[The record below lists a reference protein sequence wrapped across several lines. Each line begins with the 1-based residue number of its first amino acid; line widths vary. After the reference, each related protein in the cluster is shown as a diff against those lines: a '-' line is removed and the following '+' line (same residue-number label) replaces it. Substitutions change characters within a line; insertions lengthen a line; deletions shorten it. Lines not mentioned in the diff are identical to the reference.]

1 MNVFVILPDQLYLNS
16 VVLDNLALFS
26 TVYLVEEPLYFD
38 TKFAARYR
46 CSMKIYYNNLLQL
59 NIPVKYISYKKGGFI
74 KYLSSVKAQ
83 VHMYFPNNLLLWGQ
97 QLFDAR
103 FYGLPIKFF
112 DTPGYILSRQFILN
126 LAKQNTFINKST
138 LDKKKF
144 IHRHVGHIVPF
155 VNNKRRETMQSDYSK
170 QWISAETYAKEIFKE
185 VSLDI
190 VPFDH
195 LEAEYS
201 LYINDAK
208 GIKWALHIGLLTPD
222 IVLQRS
228 DKKNIRNYIYDR
240 EFDRLMTEIKSNP
253 TIKHRRYEY
262 DKLT

>member
-16 VVLDNLALFS
+16 GVVGNLRLFS
-26 TVYLVEEPLYFD
+26 TIYLVEEPLYFE
-38 TKFAARYR
+38 TKFSARYR
-46 CSMKIYYNNLLQL
+46 CCMKIYYNNLIQL
-59 NIPVKYISYKKGGFI
+59 GINVKYIPYKKGGFI

-83 VHMYFPNNLLLWGQ
+83 VHMYFPTNLLLWGQ

-126 LAKQNTFINKST
+126 LAKKNVFINKSIN
-138 LDKKKF
+138 DKKKY
-144 IHRHVGHIVPF
+144 IHRYIGQLIPF
-155 VNNKRRETMQSDYSK
+155 ESEMKKVDLRTDHSK
-170 QWISAETYAKEIFKE
+170 EWISAETYAKDKFKE
-185 VSLDI
+185 LSLDI

-195 LEAEYS
+195 MEAEYA
-201 LYINDAK
+201 LYINDIK
-208 GIKWALHIGLLTPD
+208 GIKWSLHVGLLTPD
-222 IVLQRS
+222 IILR
-228 DKKNIRNYIYDR
+228 KKKEKNMRNYICDR
-240 EFDRLMTEIKSNP
+240 EFDRLMTEIKINP